1 MPSLRHMRRLP
12 ALLALGIAVMLG
24 PGVASSGALGIPG
37 AANFV
42 TTFEPGSFPESL
54 AVDGSNLYTTL
65 GFLGDVVRVTP
76 DGTQSVIAH
85 LSVGAGLITGIAV
98 GPDGALYV
106 ADATF
111 ASNPAPG
118 VFRVDPVTGVPDR
131 VLTLPEASFPNG
143 IAFHDGYLYVADS
156 DGPIWRSDPLTPT
169 TLSTPWFDHALLAP
183 GVFGFGSNGIA
194 FEGDTMYVAVSDFGR
209 IVSIPL
215 VAGSAGSPNVVAE
228 RQVLRSADGI
238 AFDADGGLYI
248 AVNHTNRLY
257 RLDPAG
263 TMLRLVNRA
272 QGLSYPTMPAFG
284 QTADT
289 QTTLYL
295 TSGAFANGIAGIHA
309 FDVGVEGLPLS

>member
-1 MPSLRHMRRLP
+1 
-12 ALLALGIAVMLG
+12 
-24 PGVASSGALGIPG
+24 
-37 AANFV
+37 
-42 TTFEPGSFPESL
+42 
-54 AVDGSNLYTTL
+54 
-65 GFLGDVVRVTP
+65 VVRVTP

-85 LSVGAGLITGIAV
+85 LSVGAGLITGIAG

-111 ASNPAPG
+111 AADPAPG
-118 VFRVDPVTGVPDR
+118 VFRVDPGSGAFTR
-131 VLTLPEASFPNG
+131 VLTLPVASFPNG
-143 IAFHDGYLYVADS
+143 VAFHDGHLYVADS

-169 TLSTPWFDHALLAP
+169 TLTTPWFNDALLAP

-194 FEGDTMYVAVSDFGR
+194 FEGDVMYVAVSDFGR
-209 IVSIPL
+209 IVSVPL
-215 VAGSAGSPNVVAE
+215 VDGSAGSPTVVAE

-263 TMLRLVNRA
+263 TMPRLVNRA

-284 QTADT
+284 QTADAR
-289 QTTLYL
+289 TTLYL
-295 TSGAFANGIAGIHA
+295 TSGAFGNGIPGIHA
-309 FDVGVEGLPLS
+309 FDVGVEGLPLA